1 MKHHNER
8 TVLIWMCVLIGVNQ
22 LGFGA
27 IIPVL
32 PLYAESFGVS
42 QAAIGMTVA
51 VYGVARLVIALP
63 SGRIAD
69 WLGRR
74 STLAIGGLVSGV
86 GNLWCAYAASYD
98 ELVVARFVA
107 GAGAGLTLTA
117 GTIVLADITSI
128 ERRGRVMAIYQG
140 VFLFAVGIGP
150 FPGGYLAE
158 TFSLSTPFFAYSL
171 ASFIAA
177 AVGWWAVAETRPN
190 ISRESDAEAR
200 PTYLTALRTILMSR
214 GFLLVGAISFTG
226 ALVRTGGLFSIVPLV
241 GTRQLSLTATEIGF
255 AMAIG
260 SLLGVMITYPTGV
273 MVDRLGR
280 KTVIVP
286 ATIATGFAF
295 MLYSFAPSYIWFL
308 AACAVWGIASAAS
321 GSAPAAY
328 AADIA
333 PRENAATAMSAYRTI
348 SDAGYVIGPILL
360 GVIADLFGMTTAL
373 ITASGML
380 IAIALLF
387 AARAPETY
395 RAG

>member
-1 MKHHNER
+1 
-8 TVLIWMCVLIGVNQ
+8 MCVLIGVNQ

-86 GNLWCAYAASYD
+86 GNLWCAYASSYD

-177 AVGWWAVAETRPN
+177 AVGWWAVAETRPV
-190 ISRESDAEAR
+190 ISAEESGAEQK
-200 PTYLTALRTILMSR
+200 PTYWRALRTILMSR
-214 GFLLVGAISFTG
+214 GFLLAGAISFTG

-260 SLLGVMITYPTGV
+260 SLLGVMITYPAGV
-273 MVDRLGR
+273 LVDRLGR

-295 MLYSFAPSYIWFL
+295 LLYSFAPSYIWFL
-308 AACAVWGIASAAS
+308 AACAVWGISSAAS

-333 PRENAATAMSAYRTI
+333 PREHAATAMSAYRTI

-360 GVIADLFGMTTAL
+360 GVIADLFGMTAAL
-373 ITASGML
+373 VTASGML

-387 AARAPETY
+387 AAKAPETY
-395 RAG
+395 RANT